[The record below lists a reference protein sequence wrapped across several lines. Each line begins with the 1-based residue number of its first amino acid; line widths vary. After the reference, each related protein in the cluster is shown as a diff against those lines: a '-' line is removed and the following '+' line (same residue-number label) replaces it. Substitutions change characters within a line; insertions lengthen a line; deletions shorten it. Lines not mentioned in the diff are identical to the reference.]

1 MNAARSGV
9 GMDVCAVVQRSAEE
23 LGRAME
29 RPVERNR
36 QFQDVYE
43 AEYVHQVRRAGL
55 LVGDGD
61 AAHDIVQDS
70 FAELLSRWADV
81 ANPGGYL
88 NRSVVNRC
96 RDHTRR
102 RRRAQRN
109 LRTAATPAGVPPEAD
124 PLWDVLVGLP
134 FNQRA
139 VVVLRFYG
147 DLTEAEIAEALGC
160 PTGSVGPWLRRAL
173 DRMRK
178 ELE

>member
-1 MNAARSGV
+1 
-9 GMDVCAVVQRSAEE
+9 
-23 LGRAME
+23 ME
-29 RPVERNR
+29 RPVGRDR

-43 AEYVHQVRRAGL
+43 AEYDRQVRRAGL

-70 FAELLSRWADV
+70 FAGLLSRWAEI

-88 NRSVVNRC
+88 NRSVLNGC
-96 RDHTRR
+96 RDHARR
-102 RRRAQRN
+102 RHRRERFARSEP
-109 LRTAATPAGVPPEAD
+109 TSAHGPPELD
-124 PLWDVLVGLP
+124 PLWDVLVRLP

-139 VVVLRFYG
+139 VVVLRYYG
-147 DLTEAEIAEALGC
+147 DLTEAEIAEALDC

-178 ELE
+178 ELT